1 MCDPH
6 FVRPCR
12 TCALNIGL
20 ILRRGYDWPGL
31 TLPWTAGDA
40 GALERARRENET
52 LYAVIKTVSSSLDL
66 DRVLRGIVE
75 IATDATGCHACFIYF
90 VEGERLVLR
99 AASARYS
106 RFVGEVGFR
115 LDEGLTGWVARTK
128 TPEFIRDNALQD
140 PRMRFVPELE
150 EERFQSMV
158 AVPILAKGGDVIG
171 VVVLHTEA
179 PHEFDRDVLNFLVHT
194 ASLVAGAIENA
205 QLYEETRRR
214 VDALTTLTQL
224 SQALASVT
232 LREDLYDA
240 VTRGA
245 RELLGAD
252 ACQIYRLDSDTD
264 ELLLA
269 GSDPAD
275 APALSP
281 RPGGTAL
288 VLDLMRR
295 ANGRGGRGRRAAAR
309 AVWPDLDE
317 NALLAAPLVA
327 GDEQLG
333 ILCCL
338 AQGREFADED
348 AELLGAVANQTAV
361 GLKKAELIERLTAE
375 NIVKDMF
382 DALAAGSVDAAEAK
396 AVEARCDLSRPHLF
410 LHVERAPEA
419 GADTPVW
426 PELAA
431 RVQAR
436 LRRASARAF
445 FDSRH
450 DRMRA
455 LTPIATDQEAAA
467 ERLRRACEQVAREVG
482 VVIGLSDVDR
492 GPASARRRMREAA
505 DAARI
510 GRSLVAAGG
519 AVTYDGLGAYKY
531 LVHLE
536 LDQAPHDRYRQSV
549 EELIDYDF
557 RRGSRLF
564 ETLERFLADRC
575 SVTASARALYIHPN
589 TVRQRLD
596 RIERVSGLHLPE
608 EDLLSLELALKLA
621 RLHRLRAGRE

>member
-1 MCDPH
+1 
-6 FVRPCR
+6 
-12 TCALNIGL
+12 
-20 ILRRGYDWPGL
+20 L
-31 TLPWTAGDA
+31 TLPSTTTGADA
-40 GALERARRENET
+40 LTRARRENET

-106 RFVGEVGFR
+106 RFVGEVSFGV
-115 LDEGLTGWVARTK
+115 DEGLTGWVARTK
-128 TPEFIRDNALQD
+128 TPEFIRDNALED

-158 AVPILAKGGDVIG
+158 AVPILAKAGDVIG

-179 PHEFDRDVLNFLVHT
+179 PREFDDDVLNFLVHT

-205 QLYEETRRR
+205 QLYEETTRR

-224 SQALASVT
+224 SQALAAVT

-252 ACQIYRLDSDTD
+252 GCQIYRLDSETD
-264 ELLLA
+264 ELVLA
-269 GSDPAD
+269 GSDPTD

-295 ANGRGGRGRRAAAR
+295 ANGRGSRPGRRGAAR
-309 AVWPDLDE
+309 ALWPDLDE

-327 GDEQLG
+327 GDEHLG

-338 AQGREFADED
+338 ARREFTGED

-382 DALAAGSVDAAEAK
+382 DALAAGSVDAAQAK
-396 AVEARCDLSRPHLF
+396 AGEARCDLGRPHLF

-419 GADTPVW
+419 GEDAPVW

-431 RVQAR
+431 RLEAR
-436 LRRASARAF
+436 LRRVSPRAF

-455 LTPIATDQEAAA
+455 LTPLATDQEAAA
-467 ERLRRACEQVAREVG
+467 ERLRRACEQLARDER

-492 GPASARRRMREAA
+492 GAASARRRIREAA

-519 AVTYDGLGAYKY
+519 AVSYDGLGAYKY

-536 LDQAPHDRYRQSV
+536 LDEAPHDRYRQAV
-549 EELIDYDF
+549 EELIEYDR

-564 ETLERFLADRC
+564 ETLEQFLADRC

-596 RIERVSGLHLPE
+596 RIERVSGLHLPD